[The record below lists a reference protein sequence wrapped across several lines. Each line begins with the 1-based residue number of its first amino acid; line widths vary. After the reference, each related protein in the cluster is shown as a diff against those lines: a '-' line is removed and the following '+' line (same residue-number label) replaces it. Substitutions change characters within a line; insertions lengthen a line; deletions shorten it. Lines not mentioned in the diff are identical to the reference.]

1 MNDHH
6 ISRLLHEYETGRLS
20 RRQVL
25 SHLGALMALAG
36 GTGLVN
42 GQERDQKSS
51 TFQAT
56 GLDHIALRVK
66 DVARSRDFYVKHLGL
81 SVARESP
88 NSAFLDCG
96 NDFVALFR
104 GDQAG
109 MDHYCYAIKN
119 YEVAEAEAKL
129 KAAGIANVRRIG
141 GRIYFSDPDNL
152 TVQVAAGRDRSE

>member
-6 ISRLLHEYETGRLS
+6 ISKLLHEYETGRLT

-36 GTGLVN
+36 GAGLVS
-42 GQERDQKSS
+42 GQETGPKSS

-81 SVARESP
+81 KVTGQSP

-96 NDFVALFR
+96 KDFVALFR
-104 GDQAG
+104 GDHAG

-119 YEVAEAEAKL
+119 YDVAEAEAKL
-129 KAAGIANVRRIG
+129 KAAGIPDIRRTA
-141 GRIYFSDPDNL
+141 GRIYFSDPDNI
-152 TVQVAAGRDRSE
+152 TVQIAAGRDS